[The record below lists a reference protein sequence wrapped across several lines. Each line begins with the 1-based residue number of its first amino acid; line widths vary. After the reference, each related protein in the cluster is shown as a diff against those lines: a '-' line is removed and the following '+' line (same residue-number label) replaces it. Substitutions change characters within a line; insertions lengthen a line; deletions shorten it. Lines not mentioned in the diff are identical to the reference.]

1 MKFVEIIETLPQLVK
16 TKLED
21 LKQMRERPDFHPE
34 PSAFV
39 HIQIVTDRLI
49 PTGDKDLIATGIFHD
64 ICKFDTMKINPKTGF
79 PTSPGHD
86 SEAVKLIDNNKD
98 IQDWI
103 IGFGADLENVKTLVG
118 NHMRIHQL
126 DVMRPFKR
134 DNFISTLKTQ
144 GVFDK
149 LVLFGKADDML
160 NDFKL

>member
-1 MKFVEIIETLPQLVK
+1 MTFLDIIPSLPQIVK

-39 HIQIVTDRLI
+39 HTQIVTDRLI

-79 PTSPGHD
+79 PTSPGH
-86 SEAVKLIDNNKD
+86 ELAAVKLIDSNKD

-103 IGFGADLENVKTLVG
+103 IGFGADLDNVKTLVE

-134 DNFISTLKTQ
+134 DKFISTIAAQ
-144 GVFDK
+144 GIFDK
-149 LVLFGKADDML
+149 LVLFGKADNML
-160 NDFKL
+160 KSFNF